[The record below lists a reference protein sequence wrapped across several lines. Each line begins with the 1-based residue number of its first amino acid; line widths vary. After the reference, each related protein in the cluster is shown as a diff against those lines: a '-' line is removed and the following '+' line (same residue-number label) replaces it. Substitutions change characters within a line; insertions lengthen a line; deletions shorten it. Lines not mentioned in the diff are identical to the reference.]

1 MKINFTTN
9 DYLLTWNMLFGASI
23 SLESHQFKQKLWSAY
38 KNQYH
43 AIENDKDELLKDYKN
58 FIPDDDTIYN
68 LLFETKLF
76 EDVKKNAKK
85 NKINIMQVYDHN
97 KKRIDKYLK
106 EILKIETEDTYN
118 VLVLDPNMDTVL
130 KIDESLNLGWGK
142 KEDQID
148 YSRTISKIIRE
159 IISEI
164 IGPVDKEYRVI
175 REAILELAIDNEFYT
190 RFSGKSSYDEGNKT
204 ISLLKKQI
212 YPYWLMYLGVKP
224 EDFMSYMI
232 RDNVAFEMDKYT
244 YERELKKV
252 NLKEF
257 IDFCIRNKKI
267 ILRFYPQI
275 PRKPKEASVTAAY
288 PTEYKVP
295 KQEEDYATN
304 REPALN
310 IPLQQ
315 QQLEII

>member
-38 KNQYH
+38 KSQYH

-68 LLFETKLF
+68 LLFETELF
-76 EDVKKNAKK
+76 EDIKQNAQK
-85 NKINIMQVYDHN
+85 NKTSIMQVYDHN
-97 KKRIDKYLK
+97 KKKIDKYLK

-118 VLVLDPNMDTVL
+118 ILVLDPNMDVIL
-130 KIDESLNLGWGK
+130 KMDESLTLGWGK
-142 KEDQID
+142 REDKID
-148 YSRTISKIIRE
+148 YKKTLSKIIRE
-159 IISEI
+159 ITSEI

-175 REAILELAIDNEFYT
+175 REAVLELAIDNEFYT
-190 RFSGKSSYDEGNKT
+190 RLSGKSRYDEGNKT

-224 EDFMSYMI
+224 DDFVSYMM
-232 RDNVAFEMDKYT
+232 RDNIAFEIEKYT
-244 YERELKKV
+244 YEKELKKV

-257 IDFCIRNKKI
+257 IDFCIRNKKV

-275 PRKPKEASVTAAY
+275 PRRQPEKQIVNDYQP
-288 PTEYKVP
+288 EYKVP
-295 KQEEDYATN
+295 KAEEEYSLK
-304 REPALN
+304 REPVVN
-310 IPLQQ
+310 MQQQ

>member
-9 DYLLTWNMLFGASI
+9 DYLLTWNMLFGSSI
-23 SLESHQFKQKLWSAY
+23 SLESHQFKQKLWTAY
-38 KNQYH
+38 KSQYH
-43 AIENDKDELLKDYKN
+43 AIENDGDELLKDYKN

-68 LLFETKLF
+68 LLFETKIF

-85 NKINIMQVYDHN
+85 NKINIMQVYDRN

-118 VLVLDPNMDTVL
+118 ILVLDPNMDVVL
-130 KIDESLNLGWGK
+130 KVDESLNLGWGK
-142 KEDQID
+142 REDQID
-148 YSRTISKIIRE
+148 SSKTISKIIRE
-159 IISEI
+159 ITSEI

-190 RFSGKSSYDEGNKT
+190 RLSGKSAYDEGNKT

-224 EDFMSYMI
+224 EDFMSYMM
-232 RDNVAFEMDKYT
+232 RDNIVFEMDKYT
-244 YERELKKV
+244 YEKELKKV
-252 NLKEF
+252 NLKDF

-275 PRKPKEASVTAAY
+275 PRKQPEKQIVNEY
-288 PTEYKVP
+288 QTEYKMP
-295 KQEEDYATN
+295 TKEEEYSFN
-304 REPALN
+304 REPSLTIA
-310 IPLQQ
+310 PQ